1 VFELDLPIQLW
12 LYVIEDTLGGNNPE
26 GSLKGLLDRLLSW
39 FGTTLNHR
47 KNLIAHPI
55 TPTDPGFIVGYKN
68 CCSRCYN
75 FACQN
80 NSHLPPTAKNDN
92 TLKSHD
98 NEPDPHP
105 LSSASPT
112 CALFFLEEDLGQ
124 ISTNWP
130 THVAAAASSML
141 SMQAM

>member
-68 CCSRCYN
+68 LL
-75 FACQN
+75 
-80 NSHLPPTAKNDN
+80 LPLLPS
-92 TLKSHD
+92 LP
-98 NEPDPHP
+98 E
-105 LSSASPT
+105 LSPSN
-112 CALFFLEEDLGQ
+112 LLRQFF
-124 ISTNWP
+124 
-130 THVAAAASSML
+130 
-141 SMQAM
+141 